1 MRMKL
6 KNKKIGAKIFAF
18 LTSLALLANEGAG
31 LIINATPS
39 QEDLNA
45 YGKVYKLVSSSVTDE
60 TDATYAPNYK
70 NGSIQYNPNDP
81 LGVATRFH
89 LFTDGTVKNNIHTN
103 GNMATAK
110 LIQGA
115 NSGTQGFQGEV
126 TYIRSF
132 ENYSNKVFGDAAGSV
147 PGTFVVGAGNDVTMT
162 DGGNYFAINGTK
174 VNDML
179 NSMYQDTETD
189 KFIDLE
195 TEMDAYKNLSKKL
208 PTATGARSYADAVTT
223 EGAKRIFALS
233 MTSGCDV
240 INIGADDA
248 TDFFSASEII
258 LAEYELGTADYANKS
273 VVINVDLSKCSS
285 TINVP
290 KIMLRCKGKDTTES
304 HGHRTT
310 FEYGN
315 VLWNF
320 YDSSTANGVY
330 TGTINTN
337 LFWGTILAP
346 GADVVIGQNIDGNI
360 IAHNITINNESHRN
374 DFRGLLPTS
383 FVADSTPKGS
393 IVVTVTEE
401 ESNKAIEGILVTVKG
416 DNYTKEIKTDKD
428 GKVEVA
434 NLPAGDYTVSIP
446 KENSGYVTLTG
457 TSNTSTK
464 NVVAGNTPTEYEFQL
479 KKEPLGTVIIK
490 VKEESS
496 SNIVT
501 GAKVEIKDKNGNTK
515 TGTTGADGTVTFTDV
530 PVGECDTK
538 ITEVPEGYYVTSETE
553 KKVTVPSGNSVTAT
567 YEVAKKGAIEINV
580 IEKVSKDKVTAVE
593 VTITGP
599 NGYNHKETTGTDG
612 QVSVQNLT
620 PGEYT
625 VTIPAENAG
634 YEKLTGGSNTTKVDV
649 PVGNTGKYTFELVEA
664 EIPAETGTVIIKV
677 KEENSSNVVTGAK
690 VEIKD
695 KNGNTKTGT
704 TKADGTVTFT
714 DVPVGECDTKIT
726 EVPEGYYVTSE
737 TEKKVT
743 VPSGNSVTATY
754 EVAKKGAIEINVI
767 EKVSK
772 DKVTAVEVT
781 ITGPNGYNHKETTGT
796 DGQVSVQNLT
806 PGEYTVTI
814 PAENAGYEKLTGGSN
829 TTKVDVP
836 VGNTGKYTFELVEAE
851 TPDEEKGNLTIKV
864 TDEKEP
870 GKPVPG
876 ATVVVTYPDGKEETK
891 TTNKDG
897 IIELPDVPTGSYTTE
912 IKEVPDG
919 YTVTTDEEKTVV
931 VNKGDDKTVEYKVD
945 KAGSLKVI
953 VKEKNSTTKVGNVTV
968 KVTGTNYSKE
978 FTTNTTSDILVEDL
992 PIGNYTVTI
1001 SKDNAGYVTLTAS
1014 QAQKADAVKENAT
1027 TEYVFELEKEPDAKG
1042 NLTIKVTDEETG
1054 KPVPGATVVVTY
1066 PNGKKETHKT
1076 DKNGEISLPN
1086 VPTGNYTTEIT
1097 EVPDGYT
1104 VTTDEEK
1111 KVTVNKDDDKTIEY
1125 KVDKAGSLKV
1135 IVKEKNSTTK
1145 VGNVTVKVTGTNYS
1159 KEFTTNTTSDILV
1172 EDLPIGNYTVTISKD
1187 NAGYVT
1193 LTASQAQKADAV
1205 KENATTEYVFELEK
1219 EPDAKGNLTIKVTD
1233 EETGKPVPGATV
1245 VVTHPNGKEETKTTD
1260 ENGEIKLPN
1269 VPAGSYT
1276 TEVKD
1281 VPDGYTVTTDDKK
1294 TVVVNKGEDKSIEHK
1309 VDKPVPQPGKGN
1321 LTITVTDEKTGA
1333 AVPGA
1338 TVKVTDPSGKTTEY
1352 TTDANGQIKLT
1363 NVPAGKY
1370 TTEIT
1375 KVPAGYTVTTN
1386 TKTAATVEVNKTAQ
1400 AEYKVGKTA
1409 STTDTPTNDPTDD
1422 PEDSDEDEDED
1433 DKLGSL
1439 IITVEDEVTGDPVP
1453 NATVKVTYPNG
1464 KSKTYKSNEDGEIE
1478 LEDVPAGNY
1487 QIEVTDVPDGYTVT
1501 LNKKSTA
1508 KVKKGDT
1515 AEKLIKV
1522 KTSDANT
1529 NTNTNTTN
1537 GTSVKPNP
1545 KPSTPAKV
1553 TSSQPKTGDDMNP
1566 MFFLVLFLVSAFALI
1581 LSILGLKRAN
1591 RRERERQVTFRRQF

>member
-1 MRMKL
+1 M
-6 KNKKIGAKIFAF
+6 
-18 LTSLALLANEGAG
+18 
-31 LIINATPS
+31 
-39 QEDLNA
+39 
-45 YGKVYKLVSSSVTDE
+45 
-60 TDATYAPNYK
+60 
-70 NGSIQYNPNDP
+70 
-81 LGVATRFH
+81 
-89 LFTDGTVKNNIHTN
+89 
-103 GNMATAK
+103 
-110 LIQGA
+110 
-115 NSGTQGFQGEV
+115 
-126 TYIRSF
+126 
-132 ENYSNKVFGDAAGSV
+132 
-147 PGTFVVGAGNDVTMT
+147 
-162 DGGNYFAINGTK
+162 
-174 VNDML
+174 
-179 NSMYQDTETD
+179 
-189 KFIDLE
+189 
-195 TEMDAYKNLSKKL
+195 
-208 PTATGARSYADAVTT
+208 
-223 EGAKRIFALS
+223 
-233 MTSGCDV
+233 
-240 INIGADDA
+240 
-248 TDFFSASEII
+248 
-258 LAEYELGTADYANKS
+258 
-273 VVINVDLSKCSS
+273 
-285 TINVP
+285 
-290 KIMLRCKGKDTTES
+290 
-304 HGHRTT
+304 
-310 FEYGN
+310 
-315 VLWNF
+315 
-320 YDSSTANGVY
+320 
-330 TGTINTN
+330 
-337 LFWGTILAP
+337 
-346 GADVVIGQNIDGNI
+346 
-360 IAHNITINNESHRN
+360 
-374 DFRGLLPTS
+374 
-383 FVADSTPKGS
+383 
-393 IVVTVTEE
+393 
-401 ESNKAIEGILVTVKG
+401 
-416 DNYTKEIKTDKD
+416 
-428 GKVEVA
+428 
-434 NLPAGDYTVSIP
+434 
-446 KENSGYVTLTG
+446 
-457 TSNTSTK
+457 
-464 NVVAGNTPTEYEFQL
+464 
-479 KKEPLGTVIIK
+479 
-490 VKEESS
+490 
-496 SNIVT
+496 
-501 GAKVEIKDKNGNTK
+501 
-515 TGTTGADGTVTFTDV
+515 
-530 PVGECDTK
+530 
-538 ITEVPEGYYVTSETE
+538 
-553 KKVTVPSGNSVTAT
+553 
-567 YEVAKKGAIEINV
+567 
-580 IEKVSKDKVTAVE
+580 
-593 VTITGP
+593 
-599 NGYNHKETTGTDG
+599 
-612 QVSVQNLT
+612 
-620 PGEYT
+620 
-625 VTIPAENAG
+625 
-634 YEKLTGGSNTTKVDV
+634 
-649 PVGNTGKYTFELVEA
+649 
-664 EIPAETGTVIIKV
+664 
-677 KEENSSNVVTGAK
+677 
-690 VEIKD
+690 
-695 KNGNTKTGT
+695 
-704 TKADGTVTFT
+704 
-714 DVPVGECDTKIT
+714 
-726 EVPEGYYVTSE
+726 TSE

-876 ATVVVTYPDGKEETK
+876 ATVVVTYPNGKEETK

-953 VKEKNSTTKVGNVTV
+953 VKEKNSTTKVGKVTV

-978 FTTNTTSDILVEDL
+978 FTTSTTSDILVEDL

-1001 SKDNAGYVTLTAS
+1001 SKDNAGYVTLTTS

-1027 TEYVFELEKEPDAKG
+1027 TEYVFELEKD
-1042 NLTIKVTDEETG
+1042 
-1054 KPVPGATVVVTY
+1054 
-1066 PNGKKETHKT
+1066 
-1076 DKNGEISLPN
+1076 
-1086 VPTGNYTTEIT
+1086 PTAI
-1097 EVPDGYT
+1097 
-1104 VTTDEEK
+1104 
-1111 KVTVNKDDDKTIEY
+1111 
-1125 KVDKAGSLKV
+1125 
-1135 IVKEKNSTTK
+1135 
-1145 VGNVTVKVTGTNYS
+1145 
-1159 KEFTTNTTSDILV
+1159 
-1172 EDLPIGNYTVTISKD
+1172 
-1187 NAGYVT
+1187 
-1193 LTASQAQKADAV
+1193 
-1205 KENATTEYVFELEK
+1205 
-1219 EPDAKGNLTIKVTD
+1219 GNLTIKVTD

-1409 STTDTPTNDPTDD
+1409 STTDTPSDDPTDD

-1537 GTSVKPNP
+1537 GTSVKPSP

-1581 LSILGLKRAN
+1581 LSIFGLKRAN